1 MVHSYVSI
9 VSMFSINMTLLLI
22 NVESIN
28 IYLYLPS
35 LFLFDLGIFELYYYK
50 IKILSIKYFP
60 NFNQKQQIYSPR
72 AFPRLVTLVIPRRP
86 HKYYPLLLL
95 QIPKCKKKL
104 FKYVHRLCLTSQ
116 MSLSVLLRKF
126 LSREK

>member
-1 MVHSYVSI
+1 MVHTCVSI

-72 AFPRLVTLVIPRRP
+72 AFPRLVTLVSLGVHTNITP
-86 HKYYPLLLL
+86 YCW
-95 QIPKCKKKL
+95 CK
-104 FKYVHRLCLTSQ
+104 SQ
-116 MSLSVLLRKF
+116 SVQRNYSNMFTGICIISPVSLSVLLRKF
-126 LSREK
+126 LSHEK